1 MDAVWKGAAG
11 AILAV
16 VLGLAIGK
24 KDKDITVLLSVVMCC
39 MLALMA
45 MRYLEPVLDF
55 FETLRQTANL
65 DPRMMEIL
73 LKSVGIGMIS
83 QIACLVCDDA
93 GNSALGKALQI
104 LTAAVILWMSVP
116 LLESLLNLVQE
127 LLGGL

>member
-73 LKSVGIGMIS
+73 LKTVGIGMIS

>member
-16 VLGLAIGK
+16 VLGLAVGK
-24 KDKDITVLLSVVMCC
+24 KDKDITVLLSVAVCC

-55 FETLRQTANL
+55 FETLQQTANL
-65 DPRMMEIL
+65 DPQMLEIL
-73 LKSVGIGMIS
+73 LKTVGIGMIS

-104 LTAAVILWMSVP
+104 LSAAVILWMSIP
-116 LLESLLNLVQE
+116 LLKSLLNLVQE
-127 LLGGL
+127 ILGGL

>member
-16 VLGLAIGK
+16 VLGLAVGK
-24 KDKDITVLLSVVMCC
+24 KDKDITVLLSVAVCC

-55 FETLRQTANL
+55 FETLQQTANL
-65 DPRMMEIL
+65 DPQMLEIL
-73 LKSVGIGMIS
+73 LKTVGIGMIS

-104 LTAAVILWMSVP
+104 LSAAVILWMSIP

-127 LLGGL
+127 ILGGL

>member
-24 KDKDITVLLSVVMCC
+24 KDKDITVLLSVAMCC

-65 DPRMMEIL
+65 DPQMMEIL
-73 LKSVGIGMIS
+73 LKTVGIGMIS

-104 LTAAVILWMSVP
+104 LSAAVILWMSVP

-127 LLGGL
+127 ILGGL

>member
-24 KDKDITVLLSVVMCC
+24 KDKDITVLLSVAMCC

-73 LKSVGIGMIS
+73 LKTVGIGMIS

-104 LTAAVILWMSVP
+104 LSAAVILWMSVP

-127 LLGGL
+127 ILGGL